1 MANKVK
7 NQDILAKHANE
18 LLDFCQKRFGYDRS
32 PTVTFVSDRENYH
45 KLLGKTAYYDPEKED
60 IVVYIHGRHPKD
72 VLRSLAHEVVH
83 HHQNCRGELFSQETL
98 GPGYAQKDCHLRN
111 MEREAYEKGNLA
123 FRDYE
128 DILKTK
134 FKGETIMI
142 ESKLKSAIKNL
153 IKQKLNEGMPAAAI
167 AGLKKYKAEKGEGEG
182 TKKEKDK
189 KSKPAAEKESEKTKN
204 EAGCA
209 SHSEGEDKEVNEA
222 ETVYPKRIKGKGCC
236 MNCKDPNARHEGDD
250 LKEELEESKIITPEQ
265 EESFHNRL
273 FGTRLVALN
282 AKLMSNF
289 IKK

>member
-83 HHQNCRGELFSQETL
+83 HHQNCRGELFSQESL
-98 GPGYAQKDCHLRN
+98 GPGYAQEDSHLRN
-111 MEREAYEKGNLA
+111 MQREAYEKGNLA

-142 ESKLKSAIKNL
+142 ESKLKSAIKKL
-153 IKQKLNEGMPAAAI
+153 IKQKLNEGKGKVPPQ
-167 AGLKKYKAEKGEGEG
+167 LKPFPKKGEASKGEETIDEKGCSTHEGEEG
-182 TKKEKDK
+182 KID
-189 KSKPAAEKESEKTKN
+189 
-204 EAGCA
+204 
-209 SHSEGEDKEVNEA
+209 EGEKLKARKKDINCCGQC
-222 ETVYPKRIKGKGCC
+222 KGE
-236 MNCKDPNARHEGDD
+236 DAPHLGDD
-250 LKEELEESKIITPEQ
+250 VKEELEESKIITPEQ

>member
-142 ESKLKSAIKNL
+142 ESKLKSAIK
-153 IKQKLNEGMPAAAI
+153 KVHFVTSYSP
-167 AGLKKYKAEKGEGEG
+167 
-182 TKKEKDK
+182 
-189 KSKPAAEKESEKTKN
+189 
-204 EAGCA
+204 
-209 SHSEGEDKEVNEA
+209 
-222 ETVYPKRIKGKGCC
+222 
-236 MNCKDPNARHEGDD
+236 D
-250 LKEELEESKIITPEQ
+250 LLYRCLWSSSAFSCSTA
-265 EESFHNRL
+265 HLR
-273 FGTRLVALN
+273 
-282 AKLMSNF
+282 
-289 IKK
+289 